1 MLYVQYNIYIYIY
14 IYMYMYM
21 YMYIYTE
28 RQTERQRERQREEDR
43 CIYTKIVKKPNYKTG
58 CKKVKGLYATNL

>member
-1 MLYVQYNIYIYIY
+1 
-14 IYMYMYM
+14 M

-28 RQTERQRERQREEDR
+28 TDRQTDRQTERERQREGDR

-58 CKKVKGLYATNL
+58 CKKVKGLYATYL

>member
-1 MLYVQYNIYIYIY
+1 
-14 IYMYMYM
+14 MYM

-58 CKKVKGLYATNL
+58 CKKVKGLYAMYL